1 MARVISS
8 WGISLYI
15 HENHVCSSAITV
27 KMWIYATFE
36 AFIDAVLSGV
46 LATSAGFQWKGRYA
60 SICRLMRFTRCPG
73 AKLHKLIDGFDSDIY

>member
-46 LATSAGFQWKGRYA
+46 LATSAGFQ
-60 SICRLMRFTRCPG
+60 
-73 AKLHKLIDGFDSDIY
+73 